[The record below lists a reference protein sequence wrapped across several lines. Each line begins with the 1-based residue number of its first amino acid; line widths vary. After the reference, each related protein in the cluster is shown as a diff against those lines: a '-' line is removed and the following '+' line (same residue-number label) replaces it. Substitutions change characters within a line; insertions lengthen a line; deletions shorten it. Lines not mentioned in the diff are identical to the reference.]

1 MVVQRL
7 RLFNFRVYQE
17 QVFSP
22 APGLNV
28 LTGSNGA
35 GKTAILEALHLL
47 SAARSFR
54 ARREN
59 ELCRWSQSNC
69 LIEGDFRT
77 DLNHGRH
84 LSLSWQRADGE
95 WKKEASFQG
104 DKVAKLADFLGC
116 VPLSLFTPDD
126 LELVSGSPS
135 VRRRYLDLMLS
146 KISALHLQELAR
158 LKKVLSSRNTLLRQ
172 AKPRREVAPWDRL
185 LHQLSLSVGHRREQ
199 LIETLSATA
208 SQYFHRL
215 TGREETIKLAYKKCW
230 PEEWSEF
237 QQRLEELFERET
249 QRGQSLLSPQKD
261 DLEIQH
267 SGRSLRLYG
276 SQGEKRLVALC
287 LRLAEAEHL
296 AHQKDESSIL
306 LLDDA
311 LSELDE
317 DKKARLFALLPEFS
331 QVFLTSASPI
341 NGYSQAFHHHQVESG
356 TIVSTELRATS

>member
-135 VRRRYLDLMLS
+135 VR
-146 KISALHLQELAR
+146 
-158 LKKVLSSRNTLLRQ
+158 
-172 AKPRREVAPWDRL
+172 
-185 LHQLSLSVGHRREQ
+185 
-199 LIETLSATA
+199 
-208 SQYFHRL
+208 
-215 TGREETIKLAYKKCW
+215 
-230 PEEWSEF
+230 
-237 QQRLEELFERET
+237 
-249 QRGQSLLSPQKD
+249 
-261 DLEIQH
+261 
-267 SGRSLRLYG
+267 
-276 SQGEKRLVALC
+276 
-287 LRLAEAEHL
+287 
-296 AHQKDESSIL
+296 
-306 LLDDA
+306 
-311 LSELDE
+311 
-317 DKKARLFALLPEFS
+317 
-331 QVFLTSASPI
+331 
-341 NGYSQAFHHHQVESG
+341 
-356 TIVSTELRATS
+356 